1 MKMNLM
7 VGGVLAIF
15 ALLILFGCTIPNMG
29 SFVIGEN
36 FTAKAGNIYY
46 NSAEELG
53 VYVLGITDS
62 RCPQGVECIWAG
74 ELGVNLVIAAKDFNQ
89 ALNLGMTT
97 NPSTIVS
104 PYSINLISVNP
115 DTNEAVI
122 RIDSIVA
129 PIVGG
134 DKDEHG
140 CIGSAG
146 YYWCEAKQKCL
157 RTWEEECIDTNAGLA
172 NPASTNCINTGGT
185 LEIVDTNAGQVG
197 MCTLP
202 SGKVCE
208 EWALFRGECSPNICG
223 TCPELS
229 PPAPGFCSD
238 GKIVAGI
245 TDDCGCTSP
254 PTCEAVACTMDA
266 MACSDGTYVGRVA
279 PDCNFAPCPGNQ
291 TLRFFLGQTIIINK
305 Y

>member
-1 MKMNLM
+1 MQVVLMRMNLM
-7 VGGVLAIF
+7 AGGVLAIF
-15 ALLILFGCTIPNMG
+15 ALLVLFGCTIPNIG

-36 FTAKAGNIYY
+36 FTAKAGNLYY

-97 NPSTIVS
+97 KPTTIVS

-122 RIDSIVA
+122 RIDPTIA

-134 DKDEHG
+134 DKDTHG
-140 CIGSAG
+140 CIPSAG
-146 YYWCEAKQKCL
+146 YSWCETKQKCL
-157 RTWEEECIDTNAGLA
+157 RVWEENCADTNAGLA
-172 NPASTNCINTGGT
+172 NPASTNCIDHNGT
-185 LEIVDTNAGQVG
+185 LNIMDTNEGQVG

-202 SGKVCE
+202 GGKVCE
-208 EWALFRGECSPNICG
+208 EWALLRGDCNANICG
-223 TCPELS
+223 ACPQYT
-229 PPAPGFCSD
+229 PPAPGFCPNGD
-238 GKIVAGI
+238 IVAGAVNE
-245 TDDCGCTSP
+245 CGCIAP
-254 PTCEAVACTMDA
+254 PTCAPIACTLDA
-266 MACSDGTYVGRVA
+266 KACPDGSYVGRVA
-279 PDCNFAPCPGNQ
+279 PDCNFEPCP
-291 TLRFFLGQTIIINK
+291 
-305 Y
+305 